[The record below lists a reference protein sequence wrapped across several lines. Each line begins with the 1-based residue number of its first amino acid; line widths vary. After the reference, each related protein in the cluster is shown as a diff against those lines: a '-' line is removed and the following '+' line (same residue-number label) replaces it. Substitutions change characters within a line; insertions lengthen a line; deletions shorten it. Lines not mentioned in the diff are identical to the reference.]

1 MKTRLF
7 LLIFSILFLLA
18 GCVYYNIFYNAQK
31 YYAEAMNAKEKN
43 DGKVTPGID
52 TKFETSVGK
61 CAYIIQE
68 YPTNKWV
75 DNAILLMG
83 QCYYEQEYYIKALR
97 KFQEYEKYYNKYEL
111 YPTAKLYLAK
121 TYLGMK
127 EYDEAMKQFSA
138 IFTNPRFQEIRTG
151 AYFDLADYYIKK
163 NKFNDAKNTILELLN
178 TNLKRKPHLRAMF
191 LYAEIVY
198 INAEYRNA
206 ELAFRNF
213 LAEKPT
219 KRYQLDALFYIGN
232 IFLETGNYAE
242 ALPVFERLN
251 ETEVDYSR
259 LPEIRM
265 YIALCEAHLGNTE
278 KAFKL
283 FETIIENN
291 KGNKIVS
298 EINYYWADIYF
309 SVLQDYELAV
319 EKFKAVTIKQLSER
333 LVDQANNKLKIAQ
346 ELISYQTI
354 QSSSQIKEIVEFQFQ
369 LAEYYNFDLN
379 QPDSALAMYNEILER
394 LPLLKLELDS
404 LNKVM
409 MLYYPE
415 QDSIDTANDTLY
427 ISDSLEVGIVAQNI
441 DSVAAVIDSMIV
453 VVDSTAVTQVENDS
467 ILIVIPDTTLADSV
481 RGITVIDTSF
491 TDSVFVDTTM
501 ADSTLME
508 PEKILVPTKQQLLV
522 KIENLNNTIREFE
535 REIIAKALF
544 MKLWTYQKK
553 LQDADQASEIYLLL
567 ETDYPKS
574 KYTIAAKKLINNEP
588 YELVDPDEHYAQQYL
603 NKALD
608 FYFDSVTLEQSH
620 AYLDTILLNYDS
632 TEVYPQALYLKSY
645 LYVEESKDTTS
656 ARPYLVELFTK
667 YPDHQLKN
675 EVTDFFDGKHFIP
688 FEVEE
693 DTTVIVDSMIVVQ
706 DSTFIA
712 DSLYTIQ
719 DTLSIIDSIQVSIE
733 EDSVLIIPEPE
744 KNMEVPKQ

>member
-1 MKTRLF
+1 
-7 LLIFSILFLLA
+7 
-18 GCVYYNIFYNAQK
+18 
-31 YYAEAMNAKEKN
+31 MNAKEKN
-43 DGKVTPGID
+43 DGKVSPSID
-52 TKFETSVGK
+52 TKFETSIGK

-138 IFTNPRFQEIRTG
+138 IFTNPRFQEVRTD

-163 NKFNDAKNTILELLN
+163 NKFNDAKDTILELLN
-178 TNLKRKPHLRAMF
+178 TDLKRKPHLRAMF
-191 LYAEIVY
+191 LYAEIVF
-198 INAEYRNA
+198 INGEYRNA

-232 IFLETGNYAE
+232 IFLETGNYKD
-242 ALPVFERLN
+242 ALPIFERLN

-333 LVDQANNKLKIAQ
+333 LVGQANSKLKIAE

-354 QSSSQIKEIVEFQFQ
+354 QSSSQIQEIIEFQFQ

-404 LNKVM
+404 LNKVLT
-409 MLYYPE
+409 LYYPE
-415 QDSIDTANDTLY
+415 QDSIETGLDTL
-427 ISDSLEVGIVAQNI
+427 SVTDSIQVELPVHNQDSIVT
-441 DSVAAVIDSMIV
+441 VIDSM
-453 VVDSTAVTQVENDS
+453 TMAEVENES
-467 ILIVIPDTTLADSV
+467 ILTVIPDTTLADSIREIV
-481 RGITVIDTSF
+481 LIDTSF
-491 TDSVFVDTTM
+491 TDSMFVDTTM
-501 ADSTLME
+501 ADSTLAE

-553 LQDADQASEIYLLL
+553 LQDADQALEMYLLL
-567 ETDYPKS
+567 ETGYPKS

-608 FYFDSVTLEQSH
+608 FYFDSVT
-620 AYLDTILLNYDS
+620 
-632 TEVYPQALYLKSY
+632 
-645 LYVEESKDTTS
+645 
-656 ARPYLVELFTK
+656 
-667 YPDHQLKN
+667 
-675 EVTDFFDGKHFIP
+675 
-688 FEVEE
+688 
-693 DTTVIVDSMIVVQ
+693 
-706 DSTFIA
+706 
-712 DSLYTIQ
+712 
-719 DTLSIIDSIQVSIE
+719 
-733 EDSVLIIPEPE
+733 
-744 KNMEVPKQ
+744 

>member
-7 LLIFSILFLLA
+7 LLILSVLFLLA
-18 GCVYYNIFYNAQK
+18 GCVYYNTFYNAQK
-31 YYAEAMNAKEKN
+31 YYAEAMSAKEKN
-43 DGKVTPGID
+43 DGKVSPGID
-52 TKFETSVGK
+52 TKFETSIGK

-138 IFTNPRFQEIRTG
+138 IFTNPRFQEVRTD

-333 LVDQANNKLKIAQ
+333 LVDQANNKLKIAE

-354 QSSSQIKEIVEFQFQ
+354 QSTSQIQEIIEFQFQ

-404 LNKVM
+404 LSNVLI
-409 MLYYPE
+409 LYYPE
-415 QDSIDTANDTLY
+415 QDSIDIANDSLY
-427 ISDSLEVGIVAQNI
+427 ISDSLGVDIVAQNI
-441 DSVAAVIDSMIV
+441 DSVLTI
-453 VVDSTAVTQVENDS
+453 VDSTAVSQIEKDS
-467 ILIVIPDTTLADSV
+467 ILIVIPDTTLADSIREIAPLDSSFSDIV
-481 RGITVIDTSF
+481 VI
-491 TDSVFVDTTM
+491 
-501 ADSTLME
+501 DSTLTDSMVIQNE
-508 PEKILVPTKQQLLV
+508 TLLVPAKSQLLA

-535 REIIAKALF
+535 REIVAKALF

-553 LQDADQASEIYLLL
+553 LQDADQASEMYLLL
-567 ETDYPKS
+567 ETCYPKS

-588 YELVDPDEHYAQQYL
+588 YELIDPNEHYAQQYL

-608 FYFDSVTLEQSH
+608 FYFDFVTLEQSH

-656 ARPYLVELFTK
+656 ARPYLVEFFTK
-667 YPDHQLKN
+667 YPDHQLKA
-675 EVTDFFDGKHFIP
+675 EVTDFFDGEHFIP
-688 FEVEE
+688 FEVEK
-693 DTTVIVDSMIVVQ
+693 DSITIIDSVIVKQDSTLIVDS
-706 DSTFIA
+706 
-712 DSLYTIQ
+712 LYAIQ

-733 EDSVLIIPEPE
+733 EDSVLIIPESE

>member
-7 LLIFSILFLLA
+7 LLILSVLFLLA
-18 GCVYYNIFYNAQK
+18 GCVYYNTFYNAQK
-31 YYAEAMNAKEKN
+31 YYAEAMSAKEKN
-43 DGKVTPGID
+43 DGKVSPGID
-52 TKFETSVGK
+52 TKFETSIGK

-68 YPTNKWV
+68 YPTNKWF

-138 IFTNPRFQEIRTG
+138 IFTNPRFQEVRTD
-151 AYFDLADYYIKK
+151 AYFDLTDYYIKK

-191 LYAEIVY
+191 LYAEIVF
-198 INAEYRNA
+198 INGEYRNA

-242 ALPVFERLN
+242 ALPVFERLD

-319 EKFKAVTIKQLSER
+319 EKFKTVTIKQLSER

-379 QPDSALAMYNEILER
+379 QPDSALAMYNEILGR
-394 LPLLKLELDS
+394 LPLLKLERDS
-404 LNKVM
+404 LNRIL

-415 QDSIDTANDTLY
+415 QDSIKTGSDTL
-427 ISDSLEVGIVAQNI
+427 SFTDSLDVELSVNYQDSITTSI
-441 DSVAAVIDSMIV
+441 DSI
-453 VVDSTAVTQVENDS
+453 TVTQIENDS
-467 ILIVIPDTTLADSV
+467 IIIVKPDATLADSIREIAPLDSSFSDIV
-481 RGITVIDTSF
+481 VI
-491 TDSVFVDTTM
+491 
-501 ADSTLME
+501 DSTLTDSMVIQNE
-508 PEKILVPTKQQLLV
+508 TLLVPAKSQLLV

-535 REIIAKALF
+535 REIVAKALF

-553 LQDADQASEIYLLL
+553 LQDADQASEMYLLL
-567 ETDYPKS
+567 ETCYPKS

-588 YELVDPDEHYAQQYL
+588 YELIDPNEHYAQQYL

-608 FYFDSVTLEQSH
+608 FYFDFVTLEQSH

-656 ARPYLVELFTK
+656 ARPYLVEFFTK
-667 YPDHQLKN
+667 YPDHQLKA
-675 EVTDFFDGKHFIP
+675 EVTDFFDGEHFIP
-688 FEVEE
+688 FEVEK
-693 DTTVIVDSMIVVQ
+693 DSITIIDSVIVKQDSTLIVDS
-706 DSTFIA
+706 
-712 DSLYTIQ
+712 LYAIQ

-733 EDSVLIIPEPE
+733 EDSVLIIPESE

>member
-7 LLIFSILFLLA
+7 LLILSVLFLLA
-18 GCVYYNIFYNAQK
+18 GFVYYNTFYNAQK
-31 YYAEAMNAKEKN
+31 YYAEAMSAKEKN
-43 DGKVTPGID
+43 DGKVSPGID
-52 TKFETSVGK
+52 TKFETSIGK

-68 YPTNKWV
+68 YPTNKWF

-121 TYLGMK
+121 TYLEMK

-138 IFTNPRFQEIRTG
+138 IFTNPRFQEVRTD
-151 AYFDLADYYIKK
+151 AYFDLTDYYIKK

-191 LYAEIVY
+191 LYAEIVF
-198 INAEYRNA
+198 INGEYRNA

-242 ALPVFERLN
+242 ALPVFERLD

-319 EKFKAVTIKQLSER
+319 EKFKTVTIKQLSER

-379 QPDSALAMYNEILER
+379 QPDSALAMYNEILGR
-394 LPLLKLELDS
+394 LPLLKLERDS
-404 LNKVM
+404 LNRIL

-415 QDSIDTANDTLY
+415 QDSIKTGSDTL
-427 ISDSLEVGIVAQNI
+427 SFTDSLDVELSVNYQDSITTSI
-441 DSVAAVIDSMIV
+441 DSI
-453 VVDSTAVTQVENDS
+453 TVTQIENDS
-467 ILIVIPDTTLADSV
+467 IIIVKPDATLADSIREIAPLDSSFSDIV
-481 RGITVIDTSF
+481 VI
-491 TDSVFVDTTM
+491 
-501 ADSTLME
+501 DSTLTDSMVIQNE
-508 PEKILVPTKQQLLV
+508 TLLVPAKSQLLV

-535 REIIAKALF
+535 REIVAKALF

-553 LQDADQASEIYLLL
+553 LQDADQASEMYLLL
-567 ETDYPKS
+567 ETCYPKS

-588 YELVDPDEHYAQQYL
+588 YELIDPNEHYAQQYL

-608 FYFDSVTLEQSH
+608 FYFDFVTLEQSH

-656 ARPYLVELFTK
+656 ARPYLVEFFTK
-667 YPDHQLKN
+667 YPDHQLKA
-675 EVTDFFDGKHFIP
+675 EVTDFFDGEHFIP
-688 FEVEE
+688 FEVEK
-693 DTTVIVDSMIVVQ
+693 DSITIIDSVIVKQDSTLIVDS
-706 DSTFIA
+706 
-712 DSLYTIQ
+712 LYAIQ

-733 EDSVLIIPEPE
+733 EDSVLIIPESE